1 MKKLLWIGLMQIG
14 LLGAPH
20 GLSAQIEVP
29 ELGECELEASPL
41 AADQIPK
48 ALKAWKTG
56 NLGEAKRYLDK
67 AVDFDPRCADA
78 RYLLGEWHFR
88 KREFLPAEA
97 QWEQLIALCPD
108 YKAEVYF
115 FLGLL
120 LSETGKSAKG
130 REYLKKYSEHPD
142 RDPALLPEAQKA
154 LEELDTR
161 SRLLASPVEF
171 SPKPVPGI
179 STPADEYLG
188 CLSPDMELFFF
199 TRKSLKRDKYAGPAG
214 GSRMVEEFS
223 MARRTAQGFEPGSAL
238 PPPFNEKYNE
248 GGPSITADNRRLF
261 FTICQPNDTG
271 YLECDIYTSLYS
283 SAGWSAAERLP
294 EPINQLG
301 SWESQPSVSANGDQL
316 VFASN
321 RKGGMGGLDIYLCK
335 RKPDGSWSAP
345 ENLGSP
351 INTSGGDKTPF
362 LHSDSQTLYFSSE
375 GHPGMGAYDL
385 FFSKFDGKNWSK
397 PTNLG
402 YPINTEN
409 DNVGLFVSLDG
420 QTAYYSSKKPGTKGD
435 YELYQFELYPGARPE
450 KVALLKGRLGDGE
463 KRSGGP
469 ASIELKNV
477 KTGEK
482 TEVEVDSETGDY
494 AAAVRLKKGE
504 TVLVQVKQAEAAFSA
519 RLIDESSEAGV
530 QKGGLE
536 LRAQAEGPEF
546 RLNDL
551 RFPTNSAEIDPS
563 SLALIEA
570 FADYLK
576 ARPKLKAEIQ
586 GHTDNVGADSDNL
599 ELSTRRAK
607 AVYERL
613 IQFGIPSARLSY
625 RGYGEAVPV
634 ASNETEEGRA
644 LNRRTVF
651 VLRSK

>member
-1 MKKLLWIGLMQIG
+1 MTLSRFPVFLVWIATFLSATLLR
-14 LLGAPH
+14 
-20 GLSAQIEVP
+20 AQIEVP
-29 ELGECELEASPL
+29 ELGACDVEANAL

-48 ALKAWKTG
+48 ALKAWKMG

-130 REYLKKYSEHPD
+130 RDYLKKYTEHPD

-154 LEELDTR
+154 LEELDAR
-161 SRLLASPVEF
+161 SKLLASPVPF
-171 SPKPVPGI
+171 DAKPVPGI

-214 GSRMVEEFS
+214 GTRMVEEFS
-223 MARRTAQGFEPGSAL
+223 MARKTGVAFEVGEAL

-271 YLECDIYTSLYS
+271 YLECDLYTSLRTT
-283 SAGWSAAERLP
+283 AGWSPAERLP
-294 EPINQLG
+294 EPINLTG

-321 RKGGMGGLDIYLCK
+321 RAGGMGGLDLYLCK
-335 RKPDGSWSAP
+335 RTPDGSWSAP

-362 LHSDSQTLYFSSE
+362 LHSDSQTLYFSSD

-385 FFSKFDGKNWSK
+385 YFSKFDGSVWSK
-397 PTNLG
+397 PSNLG
-402 YPINTEN
+402 YPINTER

-420 QTAYYSSKKPGTKGD
+420 QTAYFSSKKPGAKGD
-435 YELYQFELYPGARPE
+435 YELYQFELHPGARPE
-450 KVALLKGRLGDGE
+450 KVALLKGRLGEGE
-463 KRSGGP
+463 NIGGGA

-504 TVLVQVKQAEAAFSA
+504 TVLVQVKQAEAVFSA
-519 RLIDESSEAGV
+519 RLIDESSVSGV
-530 QKGGLE
+530 QQGGLE
-536 LRAQAEGPEF
+536 LRTQKEGPEF

-563 SLALIEA
+563 SSALIEA
-570 FADYLK
+570 FAEYLK
-576 ARPKLKAEIQ
+576 ARSKLKVEIQ
-586 GHTDNVGADSDNL
+586 GHTDQIGAEADNL

-607 AVYERL
+607 AVYDRL
-613 IQFGIPSARLSY
+613 VQLGIPAGRLSY
-625 RGYGEAVPV
+625 RGYGESVPV
-634 ASNETEEGRA
+634 ASNETEQGRA

-651 VLRSK
+651 VLR